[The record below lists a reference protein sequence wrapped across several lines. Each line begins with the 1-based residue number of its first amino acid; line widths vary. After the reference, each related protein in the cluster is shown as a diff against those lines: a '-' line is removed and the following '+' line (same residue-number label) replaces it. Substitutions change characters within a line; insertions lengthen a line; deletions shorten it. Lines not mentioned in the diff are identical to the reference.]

1 MKEKSNSSPS
11 LLITLSIL
19 LLLITLFGAVTTIL
33 LFLYKRYQVNRDAA
47 HRHNEIEQPTGVN
60 VLQEETIAGPNG
72 VQLRPLPLLPA
83 RQISTVSTRS
93 YVSARSSATSFRWNL
108 AYFLFKVLGSPPGD
122 TESPAAGTGPSDQT
136 FEGRDRIERDDI
148 HDSTASTAAHMHTV
162 NVRPQMT
169 ETGLD
174 SPQYVN
180 VNNYE
185 LYGSGEQRTDCED
198 RNERSTT
205 AEFNK
210 GEYLRVLS

>member
-1 MKEKSNSSPS
+1 MKEKSTSSPS

-19 LLLITLFGAVTTIL
+19 LLLITLIGAVTTIL
-33 LFLYKRYQVNRDAA
+33 LFLYKRYQVNQDAA
-47 HRHNEIEQPTGVN
+47 HGHNEIEQPTGVN
-60 VLQEETIAGPNG
+60 VLQEETVAGPNG

-122 TESPAAGTGPSDQT
+122 TESPAAGTGPNDQT
-136 FEGRDRIERDDI
+136 FEGRDRVERDDI
-148 HDSTASTAAHMHTV
+148 HDSTASTAAHTV

-180 VNNYE
+180 INNYE
-185 LYGSGEQRTDCED
+185 LFGSGEQRDDHED
-198 RNERSTT
+198 RNDRSTT
-205 AEFNK
+205 DEFNK
-210 GEYLRVLS
+210 GEYLHVLS

>member
-1 MKEKSNSSPS
+1 
-11 LLITLSIL
+11 
-19 LLLITLFGAVTTIL
+19 
-33 LFLYKRYQVNRDAA
+33 
-47 HRHNEIEQPTGVN
+47 
-60 VLQEETIAGPNG
+60 
-72 VQLRPLPLLPA
+72 
-83 RQISTVSTRS
+83 
-93 YVSARSSATSFRWNL
+93 
-108 AYFLFKVLGSPPGD
+108 
-122 TESPAAGTGPSDQT
+122 
-136 FEGRDRIERDDI
+136 
-148 HDSTASTAAHMHTV
+148 MHTV